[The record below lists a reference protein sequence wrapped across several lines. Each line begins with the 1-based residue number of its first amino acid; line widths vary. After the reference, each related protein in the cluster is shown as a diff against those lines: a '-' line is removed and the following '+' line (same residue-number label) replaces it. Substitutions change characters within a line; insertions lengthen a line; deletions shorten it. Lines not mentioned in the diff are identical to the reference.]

1 MKRLTLCFCLL
12 TLTLLSSG
20 LAAQENIITF
30 PQERMRLITAFD
42 LIEEQGGYAVAYNE
56 ELININRKVAP
67 PKEKNIEDIFKSLL
81 KGTGMEAQI
90 SDRMVLIVPVNRD
103 AEDVLP
109 WYHTHNMIEESVIVG
124 YGSMNRKDISSAVEV
139 FRPEEIRGG
148 ASQSVEMVMQGRMA
162 GVNVRSSSGSVGSR
176 SRVSI
181 RGIGSLTAG
190 NEPLY
195 VVDGVPISNTTA
207 DAGGWDGE
215 QLNALSDINPDDI
228 ESVQILKDA
237 ASAAIYGSRAT
248 NGVVLITTKK
258 GLRGAP
264 RVNLDAKCSLSYIPS
279 LHKLKVADADL
290 YLKVQNEAIDNYNR
304 QTGESVAH
312 IVNPYPER
320 GYFSWTDLVLRTAV
334 SWKASASVS
343 GGTDKVRYYISANA
357 RNNQGVIIGSKAE
370 KYGVR
375 ANVEANIKRWLSVG
389 VNINANYNYTHHVPN
404 GNMGT
409 SMLTHSLE
417 HRPWDRPYREDGTY
431 TIKDVDL
438 LHYNLL
444 QALYEQE
451 AFNRNYRAIGN
462 AFVQINFIDGLSLR
476 SSVGGD
482 FIYSEDYVYYGSKHM
497 YGNSVGKLTDARKAY
512 TSIVTDN
519 VLSYRQSWKCKL
531 DLDAMIGHSFSTDAS
546 STASQTGQGFP
557 SDDFNVNS
565 VAAEYIDVTSGRT
578 SWSMQSFIF
587 RTTLKYNGR
596 YLLTVSARADGTSKF
611 APKNRYGFF
620 PSVSG
625 GWIISQE
632 PFWKDSRTEM
642 KIRASVGSTGN
653 QGGIGAY
660 AWMPLANGGYNY
672 LNESGIAFMTKG
684 NEKLKWEKATQYNL
698 GVDASFFEGRFT
710 TTVELFRKDTRDLLY
725 NKPISATSGFTNE
738 ICNIGAMRND
748 GIELTLGSNIS
759 SGEFRWQ
766 GGFNISFIRNR
777 LTALIADEVLTTGSY
792 HALKVGEEVGSFYMI
807 KMLGIYQSDDDV
819 PAEQYAQGVRA
830 GDVKYEDV
838 NGDGDIDT
846 VNDSQFVGSAN
857 PLFTGGLSSRFTWK
871 GFDLSFLLSFSYG
884 NKIYQTWTGGLR
896 LGNGLW
902 PSQESE
908 ALARW
913 TGPGTSNSVPRA
925 IYGMTWNSTKFI
937 STRYLHDGSYLRCR
951 SLSLGYTLP
960 SYAVRRIGFN
970 ELKVYFSADNLFI
983 LSPYRYIDPE
993 VTTSLNATKYGTDCM
1008 WLPEPR
1014 TFSFG
1019 IKARF

>member
-1 MKRLTLCFCLL
+1 
-12 TLTLLSSG
+12 
-20 LAAQENIITF
+20 
-30 PQERMRLITAFD
+30 
-42 LIEEQGGYAVAYNE
+42 
-56 ELININRKVAP
+56 
-67 PKEKNIEDIFKSLL
+67 
-81 KGTGMEAQI
+81 
-90 SDRMVLIVPVNRD
+90 
-103 AEDVLP
+103 
-109 WYHTHNMIEESVIVG
+109 
-124 YGSMNRKDISSAVEV
+124 
-139 FRPEEIRGG
+139 
-148 ASQSVEMVMQGRMA
+148 
-162 GVNVRSSSGSVGSR
+162 
-176 SRVSI
+176 
-181 RGIGSLTAG
+181 
-190 NEPLY
+190 
-195 VVDGVPISNTTA
+195 
-207 DAGGWDGE
+207 
-215 QLNALSDINPDDI
+215 
-228 ESVQILKDA
+228 
-237 ASAAIYGSRAT
+237 
-248 NGVVLITTKK
+248 
-258 GLRGAP
+258 
-264 RVNLDAKCSLSYIPS
+264 
-279 LHKLKVADADL
+279 
-290 YLKVQNEAIDNYNR
+290 
-304 QTGESVAH
+304 
-312 IVNPYPER
+312 
-320 GYFSWTDLVLRTAV
+320 
-334 SWKASASVS
+334 
-343 GGTDKVRYYISANA
+343 
-357 RNNQGVIIGSKAE
+357 
-370 KYGVR
+370 
-375 ANVEANIKRWLSVG
+375 
-389 VNINANYNYTHHVPN
+389 
-404 GNMGT
+404 
-409 SMLTHSLE
+409 
-417 HRPWDRPYREDGTY
+417 
-431 TIKDVDL
+431 
-438 LHYNLL
+438 
-444 QALYEQE
+444 
-451 AFNRNYRAIGN
+451 
-462 AFVQINFIDGLSLR
+462 
-476 SSVGGD
+476 
-482 FIYSEDYVYYGSKHM
+482 
-497 YGNSVGKLTDARKAY
+497 
-512 TSIVTDN
+512 
-519 VLSYRQSWKCKL
+519 
-531 DLDAMIGHSFSTDAS
+531 
-546 STASQTGQGFP
+546 
-557 SDDFNVNS
+557 
-565 VAAEYIDVTSGRT
+565 
-578 SWSMQSFIF
+578 MQSFIF

-759 SGEFRWQ
+759 SGKFRWQ

-871 GFDLSFLLSFSYG
+871 DFDLSFLLSFSYG

-902 PSQESE
+902 PPQESE

-1019 IKARF
+1019 IKAQF

>member
-1 MKRLTLCFCLL
+1 MLLHTTRNSSTSIGRL
-12 TLTLLSSG
+12 
-20 LAAQENIITF
+20 
-30 PQERMRLITAFD
+30 P
-42 LIEEQGGYAVAYNE
+42 
-56 ELININRKVAP
+56 P

-264 RVNLDAKCSLSYIPS
+264 RVNLDAECSLSYIPS

-334 SWKASASVS
+334 SWKAGASVS

-519 VLSYRQSWKCKL
+519 VLSYRKSWKCRL

-642 KIRASVGSTGN
+642 KIRASFGSTGN

-684 NEKLKWEKATQYNL
+684 NKKLKWEKATQYNL

-993 VTTSLNATKYGTDCM
+993 VTTSMDAAKFGTDCM

>member
-1 MKRLTLCFCLL
+1 
-12 TLTLLSSG
+12 
-20 LAAQENIITF
+20 
-30 PQERMRLITAFD
+30 
-42 LIEEQGGYAVAYNE
+42 
-56 ELININRKVAP
+56 
-67 PKEKNIEDIFKSLL
+67 
-81 KGTGMEAQI
+81 
-90 SDRMVLIVPVNRD
+90 
-103 AEDVLP
+103 
-109 WYHTHNMIEESVIVG
+109 
-124 YGSMNRKDISSAVEV
+124 
-139 FRPEEIRGG
+139 
-148 ASQSVEMVMQGRMA
+148 
-162 GVNVRSSSGSVGSR
+162 
-176 SRVSI
+176 
-181 RGIGSLTAG
+181 
-190 NEPLY
+190 
-195 VVDGVPISNTTA
+195 
-207 DAGGWDGE
+207 
-215 QLNALSDINPDDI
+215 
-228 ESVQILKDA
+228 
-237 ASAAIYGSRAT
+237 
-248 NGVVLITTKK
+248 
-258 GLRGAP
+258 
-264 RVNLDAKCSLSYIPS
+264 
-279 LHKLKVADADL
+279 
-290 YLKVQNEAIDNYNR
+290 
-304 QTGESVAH
+304 
-312 IVNPYPER
+312 
-320 GYFSWTDLVLRTAV
+320 
-334 SWKASASVS
+334 
-343 GGTDKVRYYISANA
+343 
-357 RNNQGVIIGSKAE
+357 
-370 KYGVR
+370 
-375 ANVEANIKRWLSVG
+375 
-389 VNINANYNYTHHVPN
+389 
-404 GNMGT
+404 
-409 SMLTHSLE
+409 
-417 HRPWDRPYREDGTY
+417 
-431 TIKDVDL
+431 
-438 LHYNLL
+438 
-444 QALYEQE
+444 
-451 AFNRNYRAIGN
+451 
-462 AFVQINFIDGLSLR
+462 
-476 SSVGGD
+476 
-482 FIYSEDYVYYGSKHM
+482 M

-519 VLSYRQSWKCKL
+519 VLSYRKSWKCRL

-611 APKNRYGFF
+611 ASKNRYGFF

-684 NEKLKWEKATQYNL
+684 NKKLKWEKATQYNL

-807 KMLGIYQSDDDV
+807 KMLGIYQSDDEV

-830 GDVKYEDV
+830 GDVRYEDV